1 MHFSAQ
7 RRLLLENS
15 VCPSVRPLQ
24 LSRSMHCENGERE
37 VYGEPCYYW
46 ATQGT
51 HLQPVRPP
59 LPPNWGSHP
68 PVKTCIANCGQ
79 TVPDTTVV
87 CIDSLW
93 EHTITLSDSAI
104 VNPRAPLSQKR
115 GSQQIKLK
123 NAKGCRGK
131 LTLLHPLLPYG
142 YSYKASC
149 ARAC

>member
-7 RRLLLENS
+7 WRLLLENS

-37 VYGEPCYYW
+37 VYGEPCYYGYSGDPSP
-46 ATQGT
+46 TRTITPSSKLGLT
-51 HLQPVRPP
+51 PP
-59 LPPNWGSHP
+59 SQNL
-68 PVKTCIANCGQ
+68 
-79 TVPDTTVV
+79 PDTTVV

-123 NAKGCRGK
+123 NAKGCQGK